1 MAPGSSV
8 ASVHRLSYV
17 VSGETVYIIVLQNC
31 LYLFRKSDMFIHA
44 LLLFLMHLIFALSS
58 AGIDLLFSILDQ
70 RNFRTDAKEV
80 FSLFNLL
87 CFTAIRQ
94 F

>member
-1 MAPGSSV
+1 
-8 ASVHRLSYV
+8 
-17 VSGETVYIIVLQNC
+17 
-31 LYLFRKSDMFIHA
+31 MFKYA

-70 RNFRTDAKEV
+70 RNFRTDGKEV
-80 FSLFNLL
+80 FALFNLL
-87 CFTAIRQ
+87 CITAIRQ